1 MMPSVHRLAKAETA
15 PSFEL
20 FLQNLYVEIMV
31 RICLG
36 ELVSSLHSAELIAK
50 RLKQS

>member
-1 MMPSVHRLAKAETA
+1 MMPSVHRLAKAETV

-20 FLQNLYVEIMV
+20 LLQKLYIEIMI

-36 ELVSSLHSAELIAK
+36 ELVSSLH
-50 RLKQS
+50 